1 MKMSQE
7 KFTYTLC
14 PNSQTGYILPIN
26 HSLSLPLPNTQG
38 EKVHNFLYI
47 FECRLEIY
55 P

>member
-1 MKMSQE
+1 MSQE

-14 PNSQTGYILPIN
+14 PNSPTGYILPIN
-26 HSLSLPLPNTQG
+26 HSLLPPSPKHTGG
-38 EKVHNFLYI
+38 EMHNFLYI